1 MAEAYKVA
9 KLRGQVLDPLLLMYW
24 HTLGGARAIH
34 QEETVGSLEPGKY
47 ADFCLVN
54 ITSDDVGSEIWERAA
69 TVQDKLFSLMFAM
82 PDSKNRVV
90 ATFTCRN
97 VTLAR
102 RIQSGL

>member
-1 MAEAYKVA
+1 
-9 KLRGQVLDPLLLMYW
+9 MYW

-47 ADFCLVN
+47 ADFCLVD

-90 ATFTCRN
+90 ATFTAG
-97 VTLAR
+97 TLR
-102 RIQSGL
+102 WRHEIQSGL